1 MQNDKM
7 VEKLKDLPK
16 IIKEA
21 KEQRYE
27 LFLEKNEI
35 VDRLSY
41 HEAQIKDEILN
52 EVDEKDKKK
61 YSNETSRKNEFDK
74 RSKIDENYSN
84 DIKKMRELDRNITM
98 QNIEIEY
105 YEDIQR
111 NYRAIFNYG
120 ANS

>member
-16 IIKEA
+16 IIKES

-41 HEAQIKDEILN
+41 HEAQIKDEIIN

-84 DIKKMRELDRNITM
+84 DIKKLRELDRNITM

-105 YEDIQR
+105 YEDTQR

-120 ANS
+120 ANT

>member
-105 YEDIQR
+105 
-111 NYRAIFNYG
+111 
-120 ANS
+120 